1 MNILSLDKLDEIL
14 GVNKVENNEKHKK
27 IIKCSWS
34 EFNTSDYGCIF
45 ESSVSLIRL
54 EIPIFTIQLY
64 SSPNGEIHKVPHKV

>member
-45 ESSVSLIRL
+45 ESKGWKKLL
-54 EIPIFTIQLY
+54 LCLTY
-64 SSPNGEIHKVPHKV
+64 